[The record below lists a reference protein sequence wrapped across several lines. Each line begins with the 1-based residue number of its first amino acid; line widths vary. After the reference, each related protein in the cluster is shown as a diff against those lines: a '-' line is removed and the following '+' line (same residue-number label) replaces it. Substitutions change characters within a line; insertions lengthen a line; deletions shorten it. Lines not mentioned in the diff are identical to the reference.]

1 MSRNLVLYISE
12 FGAILAFQSRNLVL
26 YISEFG
32 AILAMKALLHKAYSG
47 RKNIKNIKNIKKN
60 INE

>member
-32 AILAMKALLHKAYSG
+32 AILAMKALVHKAYRG
-47 RKNIKNIKNIKKN
+47 RKNI
-60 INE
+60 

>member
-1 MSRNLVLYISE
+1 M
-12 FGAILAFQSRNLVL
+12 SRNLVL

-47 RKNIKNIKNIKKN
+47 RKNI
-60 INE
+60 

>member
-1 MSRNLVLYISE
+1 MLYISE

-47 RKNIKNIKNIKKN
+47 RKNI
-60 INE
+60 

>member
-32 AILAMKALLHKAYSG
+32 AISGLKALVHKAYRG
-47 RKNIKNIKNIKKN
+47 RKNT
-60 INE
+60 